1 MDILQQHDIHLLS
14 VEILIRKKRL
24 DFLQKILVMED
35 SRLVKQVAFSEALD
49 GKKIVEDLSSLGDK
63 HEIRT

>member
-35 SRLVKQVAFSEALD
+35 SRLVKQVAFKFLKLSM
-49 GKKIVEDLSSLGDK
+49 GKEIVEDLSSLGDK
-63 HEIRT
+63 H